1 MVGLKIFKASAKG
14 WDGWKDWRGEMLID
28 RGMTSLLFVFGVEIF
43 NPFSVAPKWD
53 KTGGKEMTGGLE
65 NNCIILLKLN
75 LAV

>member
-1 MVGLKIFKASAKG
+1 
-14 WDGWKDWRGEMLID
+14 MLID
-28 RGMTSLLFVFGVEIF
+28 RGMTSLLFVFGVETF

-75 LAV
+75 LAA